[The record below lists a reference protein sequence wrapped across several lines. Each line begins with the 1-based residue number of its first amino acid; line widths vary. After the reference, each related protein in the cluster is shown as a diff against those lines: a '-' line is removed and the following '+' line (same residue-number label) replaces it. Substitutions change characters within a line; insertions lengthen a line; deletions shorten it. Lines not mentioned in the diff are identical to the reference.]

1 MIQEEAGSIQQNFW
15 MMDTW
20 NEEEKNSRQSLLIY
34 NRLAGFDLNW
44 NNQRESFDVRF
55 WVLYKNPNSDEIV
68 P

>member
-1 MIQEEAGSIQQNFW
+1 MKKK
-15 MMDTW
+15 
-20 NEEEKNSRQSLLIY
+20 KNSRQSLLIY